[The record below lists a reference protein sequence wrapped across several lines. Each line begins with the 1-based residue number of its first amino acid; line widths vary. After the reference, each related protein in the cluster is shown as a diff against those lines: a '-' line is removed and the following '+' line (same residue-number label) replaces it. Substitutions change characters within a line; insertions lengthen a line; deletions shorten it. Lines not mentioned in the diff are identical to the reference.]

1 MFYPIELWG
10 HDYLILI
17 PDFDIASYI
26 KTCIILGHVGKI
38 YTMGNKLIGY
48 GSYLP
53 SRVMTN
59 ADFERAMDTTDEWIV
74 SRTGIRERH
83 FAAEN
88 ETVADMA
95 TIAARRALGNANIT
109 IDDVDMVIVATT
121 TPELDFPSV
130 ATQVLGNLGATGNIP
145 GFDVRGACTGFI
157 YALHCARGFFTAGM
171 HERVMII
178 GAEKMSRFVDMND
191 RSTAVLF
198 GDGAGALIFE
208 RSSSSYSGI
217 IDTVVMSDGK
227 MFDMLHGSS
236 DHRIIMNGPETYK
249 MAVSLMPDAARYIME
264 HAGITQNDINWIIP
278 HQANIRIIQ
287 SCAARLGFPLDKILV
302 TVDKHA
308 NTSGASGALALAYA
322 FDNNIIQHG
331 QLVLYPAFGSGL
343 TWGASLIR
351 V

>member
-1 MFYPIELWG
+1 
-10 HDYLILI
+10 
-17 PDFDIASYI
+17 
-26 KTCIILGHVGKI
+26 
-38 YTMGNKLIGY
+38 MGNRLIGY

-53 SRVMTN
+53 SRIVTN
-59 ADFERAMDTTDEWIV
+59 TDLSHVMDTTDEWIV
-74 SRTGIRERH
+74 ERTGIRSRH
-83 FAAEN
+83 FAEAN
-88 ETVADMA
+88 ESVADMA
-95 TIAARRALGNANIT
+95 TCAARAALKNANMG
-109 IDDVDMVIVATT
+109 IDDIDMIIVATT

-130 ATQVLGNLGATGNIP
+130 AVMVAGRLGATKNIP
-145 GFDVRGACTGFI
+145 AFDVRGACTGYI

-171 HERVMII
+171 HERIMII

-208 RSSSSYSGI
+208 RSTSSYSGI
-217 IDTVVMSDGK
+217 IDTVVMSDGRW
-227 MFDMLHGSS
+227 FDMLHGST

-264 HAGITQNDINWIIP
+264 HAGITQDDIDWIVP
-278 HQANIRIIQ
+278 HQANIRIIK
-287 SCAARLGFPLDKILV
+287 SCALRLGFPIEKILV
-302 TVDKHA
+302 TVDRHA

-322 FDNNIIQHG
+322 FDNKIIKHG

-343 TWGASLIR
+343 TWGATLIR